1 MRKKVM
7 ISQPMAG
14 LDKDTII
21 EKREIARHKLLKAG
35 YEVVDSFVTADI
47 STDII
52 HSAVWYL
59 AKSLEFMSKVD
70 AVYFCDGWTNARGCL
85 IEHHTAQYYG
95 LECLHEGE
103 IVGGEQI

>member
-14 LDKDTII
+14 LDKGEII
-21 EKREIARHKLLKAG
+21 ETRELARYKLLKAG
-35 YEVVDSFVTADI
+35 YEVVDSFVVADI

-52 HSAVWYL
+52 HPAVWYL

-85 IEHHTAQYYG
+85 IEHNTAQYYG

-103 IVGGEQI
+103 IMKGEQI

>member
-21 EKREIARHKLLKAG
+21 ENRNVAIHNLLKAG
-35 YEVVDSFVTADI
+35 YEVVDSFIREDATM
-47 STDII
+47 DII
-52 HSAVWYL
+52 HPAIWYL
-59 AKSLEFMSKVD
+59 SKSIEVMSKVD
-70 AVYFCDGWTNARGCL
+70 AVYFCDGWANARGCL

-95 LECLHEGE
+95 LECLYE
-103 IVGGEQI
+103 

>member
-14 LDKDTII
+14 LDKGEII
-21 EKREIARHKLLKAG
+21 ETRELARYKLLKAG
-35 YEVVDSFVTADI
+35 YEVVDSFVVKDPPKDVTN
-47 STDII
+47 T
-52 HSAVWYL
+52 AVWYL
-59 AKSLEFMSKVD
+59 SKSIEVMSKVD
-70 AVYFCDGWTNARGCL
+70 AVYFCNGWANARGCL